1 MKSASEELKK
11 LRLMA
16 EKSLIKTDELDKVLA
31 QVEASLERTEAR
43 KILDKKHKLLIIE
56 LAIEVKNRTIKRSFS
71 ISRY

>member
-31 QVEASLERTEAR
+31 QVEATLARTEAR
-43 KILDKKHKLLIIE
+43 KV
-56 LAIEVKNRTIKRSFS
+56 LAKNRSA
-71 ISRY
+71 

>member
-31 QVEASLERTEAR
+31 QVEATLSQTEAI
-43 KILDKKHKLLIIE
+43 KVSEKE
-56 LAIEVKNRTIKRSFS
+56 KN
-71 ISRY
+71 

>member
-31 QVEASLERTEAR
+31 QVEATLAPTEAR
-43 KILDKKHKLLIIE
+43 KVS
-56 LAIEVKNRTIKRSFS
+56 AKNKSA
-71 ISRY
+71 

>member
-31 QVEASLERTEAR
+31 QVEATLARTEAR
-43 KILDKKHKLLIIE
+43 KVLGKKHK
-56 LAIEVKNRTIKRSFS
+56 
-71 ISRY
+71 

>member
-31 QVEASLERTEAR
+31 LLRQHLHELKPERFQL
-43 KILDKKHKLLIIE
+43 KILS
-56 LAIEVKNRTIKRSFS
+56 N
-71 ISRY
+71 

>member
-31 QVEASLERTEAR
+31 QVESTLRRTEAR
-43 KILDKKHKLLIIE
+43 KASVKKQ
-56 LAIEVKNRTIKRSFS
+56 N
-71 ISRY
+71 